1 MNIAFAVFG
10 LSSLGALLIVAMY
23 ALLIEIGKI
32 VEELHR

>member
-10 LSSLGALLIVAMY
+10 LLSLGALLIIAMY

-32 VEELHR
+32 VEELDR